1 MIDPFAWIDWLI
13 GTWLHWL
20 VDVLEARPHDRVGRH
35 KARR

>member
-20 VDVLEARPHDRVGRH
+20 VDVLEARPMIV
-35 KARR
+35 